1 MGKTKRRKE
10 KNVVV
15 KKIAKKTG
23 NIISIDAMVAVFVFF
38 SILAAS
44 YMLFNKQQQDVE
56 LLLQASDIVSLLAY
70 NTTFNET
77 AVNNTLN
84 ELLDVNSNNLNI
96 ALNVSMQ
103 NGSFFEINTVP
114 NTTNEIVSGE
124 LVFVT
129 SSNEFGKI
137 KFWAWRP

>member
-1 MGKTKRRKE
+1 MGKTKKE
-10 KNVVV
+10 KNVG
-15 KKIAKKTG
+15 AKKKA

-38 SILAAS
+38 SIIAAS
-44 YMLFNKQQQDVE
+44 YMLFNRQQQDVE
-56 LLLQASDIVSLLAY
+56 LLLQASDIASLLVY
-70 NTTFNET
+70 NITFNET

-84 ELLDVNSNNLNI
+84 ALLNVNSNNLNV

-103 NGSFFEINTVP
+103 NGSFFEINLAP
-114 NTTNEIVSGE
+114 NTSNEIVSGE